1 MLLRATAGIDRLGN
15 RPDHA
20 HNRSMNIIHSDN
32 PEHGFQFPGE
42 FELTA
47 MGPAEAGLETE
58 IPNLLLAAGI
68 TVLHESISVRESSGG
83 RFISVSLSFR
93 AASREQYETAH
104 QVLREH
110 PEVKW
115 TL

>member
-1 MLLRATAGIDRLGN
+1 MDIK
-15 RPDHA
+15 
-20 HNRSMNIIHSDN
+20 SDN

-47 MGPAEAGLETE
+47 MGPADSNLEEKIPGLLE
-58 IPNLLLAAGI
+58 AAGI
-68 TVLHESISVRESSGG
+68 VVLHETVSTRESSGG
-83 RFISVSLSFR
+83 KFVSVKLSIR
-93 AASREQYETAH
+93 AESREQYEVAH
-104 QVLREH
+104 AVLREH